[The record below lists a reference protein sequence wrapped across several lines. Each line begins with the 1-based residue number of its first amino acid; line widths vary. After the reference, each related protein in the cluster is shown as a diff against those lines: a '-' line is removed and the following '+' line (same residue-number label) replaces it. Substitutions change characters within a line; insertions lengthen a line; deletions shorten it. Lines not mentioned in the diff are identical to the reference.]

1 MTTPSA
7 DSDNPAPQPRRSIV
21 SILGTALLGAVL
33 GGIAMP
39 FVTFFAAM
47 ILAGLTTDCSNDSGG
62 CAMWAGSV
70 TIASVPAW
78 AAIFF
83 ALGLYSGLKSR

>member
-7 DSDNPAPQPRRSIV
+7 DSDNPAPQRRRSVI
-21 SILGTALLGAVL
+21 SIIGTALLGAVL

-39 FVTFFAAM
+39 FVTFFAAL
-47 ILAGLTTDCSNDSGG
+47 ILAGLTTNCANDSGG

-70 TIASVPAW
+70 AIASVPVW
-78 AAIFF
+78 AMIMFG
-83 ALGLYSGLKSR
+83 LGLYSGLKSR